1 MKNVTSIIADLLHK
15 HSWISLPTILMLI
28 STIRKVFLLLH
39 VSFAEESDL
48 INGLA
53 ETVWI
58 ITAVEDLVKHNEKSD
73 PFLGFNI

>member
-1 MKNVTSIIADLLHK
+1 
-15 HSWISLPTILMLI
+15 MLI